1 MAHPKVAEETK
12 ILSIRFPEA
21 LIKKLDRYVKKFQKQ
36 FPGISFQR
44 TDAIRLL
51 VERGLKEPVTQ
62 DHEIPEPPKPAK
74 PPKAEK
80 PKKKKETKVGRPAK
94 RKPSAGKTKP
104 RKKR

>member
-1 MAHPKVAEETK
+1 MAKTKKAEETK

-21 LIKKLDRYVKKFQKQ
+21 LIKKLDRYVKRFQKQ

-51 VERGLKEPVTQ
+51 VERGIKDPLTPDYQTE
-62 DHEIPEPPKPAK
+62 EPPKPPQAK
-74 PPKAEK
+74 KPKA
-80 PKKKKETKVGRPAK
+80 KKDTKARRPVQ
-94 RKPSAGKTKP
+94 RKPVTGKPKP

>member
-1 MAHPKVAEETK
+1 MAKTKKAEETK

-21 LIKKLDRYVKKFQKQ
+21 LIKKLDRYVKRFQKQ

-51 VERGLKEPVTQ
+51 VERGIKDPLTP
-62 DHEIPEPPKPAK
+62 DHQLEEPPKPPK
-74 PPKAEK
+74 PPQAKKPKAKKDTKARQPAQRKPVTEK
-80 PKKKKETKVGRPAK
+80 PN
-94 RKPSAGKTKP
+94 P